1 MVASR
6 FMALLTRR
14 VAVVTGGGSGIG
26 RAIARRFAAEG
37 AQVAVA
43 DLNRESAERVAAEI
57 RADGGTAIGV
67 PTDVAE
73 SAQVDALFA
82 RVVRE
87 WGTVDILANNAG
99 IGEVSPRLRAQT
111 EQAFQAIMGGAR
123 LSLGVTSRMDDA
135 EWRRMLDVHLF
146 GTFACT
152 RAALR
157 IMEERGRGAI
167 VNMASVAGLAGI
179 PGSAHYGAAKA
190 GIIGFTK
197 SVAQEVGGAN
207 IRVNAIAPG
216 LIDTPMT
223 ADMPAVLRQ
232 MVLLRT
238 PLGRSGTP
246 EDIAAVALFLVS
258 DEASFVTGQVVS
270 PNGGFHT

>member
-1 MVASR
+1 
-6 FMALLTRR
+6 MALLTKR

-57 RADGGTAIGV
+57 HADGGTAIAV
-67 PTDVAE
+67 PADVAE

-99 IGEVSPRLRAQT
+99 IGELSPRLRAQT

-167 VNMASVAGLAGI
+167 VNMASVAGLSGI
-179 PGSAHYGAAKA
+179 PGLPHYGAAKA

-223 ADMPAVLRQ
+223 ADIPPPLRQ

-238 PLGRSGTP
+238 PLGRTGVP

-270 PNGGFHT
+270 PNGGFYT

>member
-1 MVASR
+1 
-6 FMALLTRR
+6 MALLTRR

-99 IGEVSPRLRAQT
+99 SGGLSPRLRAQT

-157 IMEERGRGAI
+157 IMEGRGPGA
-167 VNMASVAGLAGI
+167 VVHMAPVGGVAGR
-179 PGSAHYGAAKA
+179 PGPA
-190 GIIGFTK
+190 
-197 SVAQEVGGAN
+197 
-207 IRVNAIAPG
+207 RLRAPQG
-216 LIDTPMT
+216 
-223 ADMPAVLRQ
+223 
-232 MVLLRT
+232 
-238 PLGRSGTP
+238 
-246 EDIAAVALFLVS
+246 
-258 DEASFVTGQVVS
+258 
-270 PNGGFHT
+270 

>member
-1 MVASR
+1 MGKLAG
-6 FMALLTRR
+6 R

-26 RAIARRFAAEG
+26 GAIARAFAAEG
-37 AQVAVA
+37 ARVAIA
-43 DLNRESAERVAAEI
+43 DLNREGTERVAGEI
-57 RADGGTAIGV
+57 TASGGQAIGV
-67 PTDVAE
+67 PTDVADT
-73 SAQVDALFA
+73 AKVDALFA

-87 WGTVDILANNAG
+87 WQTVDVLCNNAG
-99 IGEVSPRLRAQT
+99 IGELSPALRERLEHAAQ
-111 EQAFQAIMGGAR
+111 EIMGGAR
-123 LSLGVTSRMDDA
+123 ISLGVTRRMDDA

-157 IMEERGRGAI
+157 TMEERGRGAI

-197 SVAQEVGGAN
+197 SVALEVGAAN

-223 ADMPAVLRQ
+223 ADIPPMVRQ
-232 MVLLRT
+232 MLLMRT
-238 PLGRSGTP
+238 PLGRAGVP
-246 EDIAAVALFLVS
+246 EDIAAVALFLAS
-258 DEASFVTGQVVS
+258 DDASFVTGQVVS
-270 PNGGFHT
+270 PNGGLYL

>member
-1 MVASR
+1 
-6 FMALLTRR
+6 MALLPGR

-37 AQVAVA
+37 A
-43 DLNRESAERVAAEI
+43 R
-57 RADGGTAIGV
+57 G
-67 PTDVAE
+67 
-73 SAQVDALFA
+73 
-82 RVVRE
+82 
-87 WGTVDILANNAG
+87 
-99 IGEVSPRLRAQT
+99 
-111 EQAFQAIMGGAR
+111 
-123 LSLGVTSRMDDA
+123 SLGVTSRMDDA

-197 SVAQEVGGAN
+197 SVAQEVG
-207 IRVNAIAPG
+207 
-216 LIDTPMT
+216 
-223 ADMPAVLRQ
+223 
-232 MVLLRT
+232 
-238 PLGRSGTP
+238 
-246 EDIAAVALFLVS
+246 
-258 DEASFVTGQVVS
+258 
-270 PNGGFHT
+270 

>member
-1 MVASR
+1 MGK
-6 FMALLTRR
+6 LPGR

-26 RAIARRFAAEG
+26 RAIARLFAAEG
-37 AQVAVA
+37 ARVAVA
-43 DLNRESAERVAAEI
+43 DLNRQSTERVAAEI
-57 RADGGTAIGV
+57 QGDGGAAIAV
-67 PTDVAE
+67 PTDVAD

-87 WGTVDILANNAG
+87 WGTVDILSNNAG
-99 IGEVSPRLRAQT
+99 IGELSPRLRAQT

-157 IMEERGRGAI
+157 IMEGRGRGAI

-223 ADMPAVLRQ
+223 ADIPPPLRQ

-238 PLGRSGTP
+238 PLGRTGVP
-246 EDIAAVALFLVS
+246 EEIAAVALFLVS
-258 DEASFVTGQVVS
+258 DESSFVTGQVVS
-270 PNGGFHT
+270 PNGGLYT

>member
-1 MVASR
+1 MGK
-6 FMALLTRR
+6 LPGR

-26 RAIARRFAAEG
+26 RAIARLFAAEG
-37 AQVAVA
+37 ARVAVA
-43 DLNRESAERVAAEI
+43 DLNRQSTERVATEI
-57 RADGGTAIGV
+57 QEDGGTAIGV
-67 PTDVAE
+67 PTDVAD

-87 WGTVDILANNAG
+87 WGTVDVLSNNAG
-99 IGEVSPRLRAQT
+99 IGELSPPLRAQT

-223 ADMPAVLRQ
+223 ADIPPPLRQ

-238 PLGRSGTP
+238 PLGRTGVP

-258 DEASFVTGQVVS
+258 DEAGFVTGQVVS
-270 PNGGFHT
+270 PNGGLHT